1 MVGFIREY
9 GDDAKC
15 LIQFEPFRI
24 SLVLIKVLERL
35 RTVPN
40 WMLLSLAMNGL
51 LFMAVIFSL
60 RNHPPDAASSSS
72 VLPQANASV
81 SSDDE
86 AGVGFVP
93 QMGNRQYLHYQ
104 QWVELLRREA
114 DANRDAPRLT
124 VLLGDSISLWFPQHL
139 LPGQRT
145 WINQAISG
153 EQSDMMVQR
162 LDALDGAE
170 VESIFLMIGIND
182 LIAGEPESRVAK
194 NIERAVGYLKRQ
206 HPEADIVVQSILP
219 HGAERA
225 TWEGRDR
232 LLLLPNDR
240 IQAVNSALAAM
251 ANDQDVYYLDLY
263 PLFADGD
270 GALRPDLTTDGL
282 HLNERGYLVWRTA
295 IALFMNGELAE

>member
-1 MVGFIREY
+1 
-9 GDDAKC
+9 
-15 LIQFEPFRI
+15 
-24 SLVLIKVLERL
+24 VLERL

-60 RNHPPDAASSSS
+60 RTAHLTSAQRGS
-72 VLPQANASV
+72 VIPQANASV
-81 SSDDE
+81 SDE
-86 AGVGFVP
+86 VEATEFLP

-104 QWVELLRREA
+104 QWVDLLRQEA
-114 DANRDAPRLT
+114 IAYQDAPRLT
-124 VLLGDSISLWFPQHL
+124 VLLGDSISLWFPQPL

-153 EQSDMMVQR
+153 EQSDMLVQR
-162 LDALDGAE
+162 LDALDKAQ

-182 LIAGEPESRVAK
+182 LIAGTPESQVAD
-194 NIERAVGYLKRQ
+194 NIEQAIRYLKRQ

-219 HGAERA
+219 HGDESA

-232 LLLLPNDR
+232 LLQVPNNR
-240 IQAVNSALAAM
+240 IQAVNTALADIA
-251 ANDQDVYYLDLY
+251 ADQNVYYLDLY
-263 PLFADGD
+263 PLFADGE

-295 IALFMNGELAE
+295 IALMLNTELAP